1 MIGLLVQESNSK
13 SCGDYVY
20 TRGGGGFVS
29 VTGPQFEF
37 QCVCKAC
44 YEGSNKSCG
53 GNAYMRG
60 GGGFAS
66 RGGEK
71 AQKVVLLVSL
81 VPQLE
86 FQCICYEGNGKSCG
100 E

>member
-1 MIGLLVQESNSK
+1 MRATASLVEVM
-13 SCGDYVY
+13 YIY

-29 VTGPQFEF
+29 
-37 QCVCKAC
+37 
-44 YEGSNKSCG
+44 
-53 GNAYMRG
+53 RDD
-60 GGGFAS
+60 
-66 RGGEK
+66 EK